1 MDAGEHERDEEGE
14 RGAADPVARLLA
26 RVRTGDADAAGE
38 LFELVYGELRQRA
51 QGLLAGQGPQ
61 TLQATALVHE
71 AWLKLH
77 GPMTRGTDGSAS
89 RDRGHFL
96 AVAAKAMRS
105 VLIDHARAKAT
116 LKRGEGRVLLDEA
129 LEAFGEHVPNM
140 LELDE
145 ELERLSELDPTL
157 AELVELRFFGGLTV
171 DEVAAVQGSNR
182 SAVERG
188 WRTAR
193 AWLAGRLTPP
203 AEG

>member
-1 MDAGEHERDEEGE
+1 MDAN
-14 RGAADPVARLLA
+14 DPVGELLA
-26 RVRTGDADAAGE
+26 RVRAGDAEASGQ

-51 QGLLAGQGPQ
+51 HGLLAGQGPQ

-77 GPMTRGTDGSAS
+77 GPMARGTDGSAS
-89 RDRGHFL
+89 TDRSHFL

-116 LKRGEGRVLLDEA
+116 LKRGEARVLLDEA
-129 LEAFGEHVPNM
+129 LEAFGEHVPDM

-145 ELERLSELDPTL
+145 ELERLAELDPKL

-171 DEVAAVQGSNR
+171 EEVAEIQGTNR
-182 SAVERG
+182 SAVERS

-203 AEG
+203 DGDTR